1 MGGAIKI
8 NENVYVSLKQKCI
21 LLIKKERSLDKSCE

>member
-8 NENVYVSLKQKCI
+8 NENVYVSLKQYL
-21 LLIKKERSLDKSCE
+21 LLIKKKERSL